1 MGKFIN
7 QVQHPRNKK
16 KKSRRLP
23 SILNHE
29 TETKSK
35 YILNT

>member
-16 KKSRRLP
+16 KVKEVTLDL
-23 SILNHE
+23 IHE